1 MPRINRRRTRRI
13 RQTAAAP
20 GCDGAREIASRTV
33 EDPYDPGNLIAVP
46 ANLRHD
52 PLLRMFQRQEID
64 ADQLKAG
71 ELLRAAH
78 ETLASRGIRAIDL
91 GAERVDGGRLDDGI
105 PEAVM
110 RAGRRLRE
118 AQSLL
123 GWQVYRIVIAIVC
136 GGLHGSAIARHS
148 SARVDRNAVQ
158 HQLRTGLEQLAVLW
172 GFATDP
178 RRQRQRASMVGLLRD
193 KASWIHEET
202 DILIRYVP
210 PGHGGSS
217 GRDDRER

>member
-13 RQTAAAP
+13 RQAVSAT
-20 GCDGAREIASRTV
+20 GYDGAREIASRTV

-52 PLLRMFQRQEID
+52 PLLRMFQRHEID
-64 ADQLKAG
+64 AAQLRAG
-71 ELLRAAH
+71 ERLRAAH
-78 ETLASRGIRAIDL
+78 ETLASHGLRAIDL
-91 GAERVDGGRLDDGI
+91 GAERVDSGRSDEGI

-123 GWQVYRIVIAIVC
+123 GWQGYRIVAAIVC

-148 SARVDRNAVQ
+148 SVRVDRNVVQ
-158 HQLRTGLEQLAVLW
+158 HQLRNGLEQLAVLW

-178 RRQRQRASMVGLLRD
+178 KRLRQRASMVGLLRERAD
-193 KASWIHEET
+193 WIHGET
-202 DILIRYVP
+202 ELLIRYAP
-210 PGHGGSS
+210 AQKRSDS
-217 GRDDRER
+217 KT